1 MPSLRDL
8 KRRTES
14 VKNTQ
19 QITSAMKM
27 VSAAKLRRSQ
37 DAILSARPFAKKM
50 LQVLNSLATRA
61 DMDAHPL
68 LTVREPKNIDVI
80 VISAD
85 KGLCGSFNANIM
97 KKAER
102 FLGGLE
108 AESLDLQIVGKKS
121 RDYFRRRAYNI
132 RSEFVDIFRD
142 LNYENAAAI
151 ARPLIA
157 SYHEPDSEAGQENT
171 VDAVYLIYNEFKNVI
186 QQDVVV
192 EQLLPIQKLDL
203 DNDTERQD
211 YIYEPSAEEIYNAVI
226 PRHVE
231 YQVWHALLESAAA
244 EHAARMTAMD
254 NASKNAAELIEDLT
268 LTMNKVRQATI
279 TREILE
285 IVSGA
290 EAIQ

>member
-8 KRRTES
+8 RRRTKS

-27 VSAAKLRRSQ
+27 VSAAKLRRAQ

-50 LQVLNSLATRA
+50 LEVLNSLATRA
-61 DMDAHPL
+61 DAEAHPL
-68 LTVREPKNIDVI
+68 LRAREPENVDVI

-97 KKAER
+97 KKAED
-102 FLGGLE
+102 FLRGV
-108 AESLDLQIVGKKS
+108 ESDVLDLQLVGKKS
-121 RDYFRRRAYNI
+121 RDYFKRRSYNI
-132 RSEFVDIFRD
+132 RHEFVDIFRELTYD
-142 LNYENAAAI
+142 TAGAV
-151 ARPLIA
+151 ARPIIERY
-157 SYHEPDSEAGQENT
+157 SDEEAEER
-171 VDAVYLIYNEFKNVI
+171 VDAVYLIYNEFKNVM

-192 EQLLPIQKLDL
+192 EQLLPIQKLEL
-203 DNDTERQD
+203 EKPEEEID
-211 YIYEPSAEEIYNAVI
+211 YIYEPTAAEIYDAVI

-244 EHAARMTAMD
+244 EHAARMTAME
-254 NASKNAAELIEDLT
+254 NASKNASELIEQLT

-290 EAIQ
+290 EAIK

>member
-1 MPSLRDL
+1 MSNLQDLR
-8 KRRTES
+8 RRTKS

-27 VSAAKLRRSQ
+27 VSAAKLRRAQ

-50 LQVLNSLATRA
+50 LEVLNSLATRA
-61 DMDAHPL
+61 DAEAHPL
-68 LTVREPKNIDVI
+68 LRAREPKNVDVI
-80 VISAD
+80 IVSAD

-102 FLGGLE
+102 FLGGVD
-108 AESLDLQIVGKKS
+108 SDVVDLQLVGKKS
-121 RDYFRRRAYNI
+121 RDYFKRRAFNI
-132 RSEFVDIFRD
+132 RHEFVDIFRELTYD
-142 LNYENAAAI
+142 TAGAV
-151 ARPLIA
+151 ARPIIDRY
-157 SYHEPDSEAGQENT
+157 SDPESDER
-171 VDAVYLIYNEFKNVI
+171 VDAVYLIYNEFKNVM

-192 EQLLPIQKLDL
+192 EQLLPIQKL
-203 DNDTERQD
+203 EFEKPEEEID
-211 YIYEPSAEEIYNAVI
+211 YIYEPTAAEIYDAVI

-244 EHAARMTAMD
+244 EHAARMTAME
-254 NASKNAAELIEDLT
+254 NASKNAKELIEQLT

-290 EAIQ
+290 EAIK

>member
-1 MPSLRDL
+1 MSNLADLR
-8 KRRTES
+8 RRTRS

-27 VSAAKLRRSQ
+27 VSAAKLRRAQ

-50 LQVLNSLATRA
+50 LEVLNSLATRA
-61 DMDAHPL
+61 SAEAHPL
-68 LTVREPKNIDVI
+68 LRAREPKNVDVI
-80 VISAD
+80 IVSAD

-102 FLGGLE
+102 FVGGLDSE
-108 AESLDLQIVGKKS
+108 VLDLQLVGKKS
-121 RDYFRRRAYNI
+121 SDYFKRRAFTI
-132 RSEFVDIFRD
+132 RHEFVDVFRD
-142 LNYENAAAI
+142 LTYNTAGAV
-151 ARPLIA
+151 ARPIIERY
-157 SYHEPDSEAGQENT
+157 SDPESKER
-171 VDAVYLIYNEFKNVI
+171 VDAVYLIYNEFKNVM

-192 EQLLPIQKLDL
+192 EQLLPIQKL
-203 DNDTERQD
+203 EFEKPEEEID
-211 YIYEPSAEEIYNAVI
+211 YIYEPTAAEIYDAVI

-244 EHAARMTAMD
+244 EQAARMTAMES
-254 NASKNAAELIEDLT
+254 ASKNAKELIEQLT

-290 EAIQ
+290 EAIK

>member
-8 KRRTES
+8 RRRTSS

-27 VSAAKLRRSQ
+27 VSAAKLRRAQ

-68 LTVREPKNIDVI
+68 LTVREPKNIDII
-80 VISAD
+80 VISGD

-97 KKAER
+97 KKAEN
-102 FLGGLE
+102 FLGSLE
-108 AESLDLQIVGKKS
+108 ADTIDLQLVGKKS
-121 RDYFRRRAYNI
+121 RDYFKRRDYNI
-132 RSEFVDIFRD
+132 RCEFVDIFRD
-142 LNYENAAAI
+142 LTYDTAGTI
-151 ARPLIA
+151 ARPLIE
-157 SYHEPDSEAGQENT
+157 SYTDPGSEAGKENA

-192 EQLLPIQKLDL
+192 ERLLPIEKLDFE
-203 DNDTERQD
+203 TAEQEQD
-211 YIYEPSAEEIYNAVI
+211 YIYEPSADEIYNAVI

-254 NASKNAAELIEDLT
+254 NASKNAGELIDELT
-268 LTMNKVRQATI
+268 LTMNKVRQSTI

>member
-8 KRRTES
+8 KCRTRS

-19 QITSAMKM
+19 QITKAMKM
-27 VSAAKLRRSQ
+27 VSAAKLRRAQ

-50 LQVLNSLATRA
+50 LEVLNSLATRA
-61 DMDAHPL
+61 DADAHPL
-68 LTVREPKNIDVI
+68 LSEREPANIDVV

-97 KKAER
+97 KRAED
-102 FLGGLE
+102 FLSSVQSE
-108 AESLDLQIVGKKS
+108 TLDVQVVGKKT
-121 RDYFRRRAYNI
+121 RDYFKRRKYNI
-132 RSEFVDIFRD
+132 RHQFVDIFRD
-142 LNYENAAAI
+142 LTYDTAGSI
-151 ARPLIA
+151 ARPLIERY
-157 SYHEPDSEAGQENT
+157 SDSGSEER
-171 VDAVYLIYNEFKNVI
+171 VDAVYLIYNEFKNVM

-192 EQLLPIQKLDL
+192 ERLLPIEKLEFEKPEEEL
-203 DNDTERQD
+203 D
-211 YIYEPSAEEIYNAVI
+211 YIYEPTAAEIYDAVI

-244 EHAARMTAMD
+244 EHAARMTAME
-254 NASKNAAELIEDLT
+254 NASKNASELIEQLT
-268 LTMNKVRQATI
+268 LTMNKVRQTTI

-290 EAIQ
+290 EAIS

>member
-1 MPSLRDL
+1 MSNLRDL
-8 KRRTES
+8 RRRTRS

-27 VSAAKLRRSQ
+27 VSAAKLRRAQ

-50 LQVLNSLATRA
+50 LEVLNSLATRA
-61 DMDAHPL
+61 DATAHPL
-68 LTVREPKNIDVI
+68 LNVREPRNVDVI

-85 KGLCGSFNANIM
+85 KGLCGSFNANIL
-97 KKAER
+97 KKAEK
-102 FLGGLE
+102 FLTGVDSEALE
-108 AESLDLQIVGKKS
+108 LQIVGKKS
-121 RDYFRRRAYNI
+121 RDYFKRRAFNV
-132 RSEFVDIFRD
+132 RHEFVDIFRELTYD
-142 LNYENAAAI
+142 TAGAV
-151 ARPLIA
+151 ARPIIERY
-157 SYHEPDSEAGQENT
+157 SDPESEDR
-171 VDAVYLIYNEFKNVI
+171 VDAVYIIYNEFKNAM

-192 EQLLPIQKLDL
+192 EQLLPIEKLELQKPEEEL
-203 DNDTERQD
+203 D
-211 YIYEPSAEEIYNAVI
+211 YIYEPTAAEIYDAVI

-244 EHAARMTAMD
+244 EHAARMTAME
-254 NASKNAAELIEDLT
+254 NASKNASELIEKLT

-290 EAIQ
+290 EAIKK

>member
-8 KRRTES
+8 KRRTRS

-19 QITSAMKM
+19 QITKAMKM
-27 VSAAKLRRSQ
+27 VSAAKLRRAQ

-50 LQVLNSLATRA
+50 LEVLNSLATRA
-61 DMDAHPL
+61 DADAHPL
-68 LTVREPKNIDVI
+68 LSEREPANIDVV

-97 KKAER
+97 KRAED
-102 FLGGLE
+102 FLGSVQSE
-108 AESLDLQIVGKKS
+108 TLDVQVVGKKT
-121 RDYFRRRAYNI
+121 RDYFKRRKYNI
-132 RSEFVDIFRD
+132 RHQFVDIFRD
-142 LNYENAAAI
+142 LTYDTAGSI
-151 ARPLIA
+151 ARPLIERY
-157 SYHEPDSEAGQENT
+157 SDSGSEER
-171 VDAVYLIYNEFKNVI
+171 VDAVYLIYNEFKNVM

-192 EQLLPIQKLDL
+192 ERLLPIEKLEFEKPEEEL
-203 DNDTERQD
+203 D
-211 YIYEPSAEEIYNAVI
+211 YIYEPTAAEIYDAVI

-244 EHAARMTAMD
+244 EHAARMTAME
-254 NASKNAAELIEDLT
+254 NASKNASELIEQLT
-268 LTMNKVRQATI
+268 LTMNKERQTTI

-290 EAIQ
+290 EAIS

>member
-8 KRRTES
+8 KRRTRS

-19 QITSAMKM
+19 QITKAMKM
-27 VSAAKLRRSQ
+27 VSAAKLRRAQ

-50 LQVLNSLATRA
+50 IEVLNSLATRA
-61 DMDAHPL
+61 DADAHPL
-68 LTVREPKNIDVI
+68 LSEREPANIDVV

-97 KKAER
+97 KRAED
-102 FLGGLE
+102 FLGSVQSE
-108 AESLDLQIVGKKS
+108 TLDVQVVGKKT
-121 RDYFRRRAYNI
+121 RDYFKRRKYNI
-132 RSEFVDIFRD
+132 RHQFVDIFRD
-142 LNYENAAAI
+142 LTYDTAGSI
-151 ARPLIA
+151 ARPLIERY
-157 SYHEPDSEAGQENT
+157 SDSGSEER
-171 VDAVYLIYNEFKNVI
+171 VDAVYLIYNEFKNVM

-192 EQLLPIQKLDL
+192 ERLLPIEKLEFEKPEEEL
-203 DNDTERQD
+203 D
-211 YIYEPSAEEIYNAVI
+211 YIYEPTAAEIYDAVI

-244 EHAARMTAMD
+244 EHAARMTAME
-254 NASKNAAELIEDLT
+254 NASKNASELIEQLT
-268 LTMNKVRQATI
+268 LTMNKVRQTTI

-290 EAIQ
+290 EAIS

>member
-8 KRRTES
+8 KRRTRS

-19 QITSAMKM
+19 QITKAMKM
-27 VSAAKLRRSQ
+27 VSAAKLRRAQ

-50 LQVLNSLATRA
+50 LEVLNSLATRA
-61 DMDAHPL
+61 DADAHPL
-68 LTVREPKNIDVI
+68 LSEREPANIDVV

-97 KKAER
+97 KRAED
-102 FLGGLE
+102 FLGSVQSE
-108 AESLDLQIVGKKS
+108 TLDVQVVGKKT
-121 RDYFRRRAYNI
+121 RDYFKRRKYNI
-132 RSEFVDIFRD
+132 RHQFVDIFRD
-142 LNYENAAAI
+142 LTYDTAGSI
-151 ARPLIA
+151 ARPLIERY
-157 SYHEPDSEAGQENT
+157 SDSGSEER
-171 VDAVYLIYNEFKNVI
+171 VDAVYLIYNEFKNVM

-192 EQLLPIQKLDL
+192 ERLLPIEKREFEKPEEEL
-203 DNDTERQD
+203 D
-211 YIYEPSAEEIYNAVI
+211 YIYEPTAAEIYDAVI

-244 EHAARMTAMD
+244 EHAARMTAME
-254 NASKNAAELIEDLT
+254 NASKNASELIEQLT
-268 LTMNKVRQATI
+268 LTMNKVRQTTI

-290 EAIQ
+290 EAIS

>member
-1 MPSLRDL
+1 MSNLRDL
-8 KRRTES
+8 RRRTKS

-27 VSAAKLRRSQ
+27 VAASKLRRAQ

-50 LQVLNSLATRA
+50 LEVLNSLATRA
-61 DMDAHPL
+61 DAEAHPL
-68 LTVREPKNIDVI
+68 LRAREPKNVDVI
-80 VISAD
+80 IVSAD
-85 KGLCGSFNANIM
+85 KGLCGAFNANIM

-102 FLGGLE
+102 FLGGVD
-108 AESLDLQIVGKKS
+108 SDVLDLQLVGKKS
-121 RDYFRRRAYNI
+121 RDYFKRRAFNI
-132 RSEFVDIFRD
+132 RHEFVDIFRELTYD
-142 LNYENAAAI
+142 SAGAV
-151 ARPLIA
+151 ARPIIERY
-157 SYHEPDSEAGQENT
+157 SDPESDER
-171 VDAVYLIYNEFKNVI
+171 VDAVYLIYNEFKNVL

-192 EQLLPIQKLDL
+192 EQLLPIQKR
-203 DNDTERQD
+203 EFEKPEEEID
-211 YIYEPSAEEIYNAVI
+211 YLYEPTAAEIYDAVI

-244 EHAARMTAMD
+244 EHAARMTAME
-254 NASKNAAELIEDLT
+254 NASKNAKELIEQLT

-290 EAIQ
+290 EAIK